1 MRRVVRRVF
10 DHFVHDQPT
19 AVRREPLPGEAR
31 SVTPITRLTGSG
43 MLAGNARIAC
53 PGARILLAVLVLIPV
68 TSIGRAEP
76 PVPGTVAPAGKSA
89 VSPPAPALPGEVI
102 NALQG
107 AKYDAAVAAL
117 QKLKEAA
124 TSKDERAYLGY
135 LQGVAERLAG
145 RRDAAR
151 ATLDAAAK
159 ENPRGPW
166 IPKIEFERS
175 GLELAAGKL
184 AVAEELARAQ
194 AVRLLAGDRKDR
206 LAEVYHDFARKLL
219 EPEDPVVQPDPNGAW
234 DLLSQARELAKSPA
248 LRASLLFSMGRT
260 SQRAGNVPRAIEHF
274 QAYLVEYPTGADR
287 LAVRFHLGEAQRQ
300 AGQPL
305 PARLTW
311 TDLARD
317 IERLRPDARDKAADD
332 LRARALAEIPSTYG
346 IPSPPD
352 DTSLNLGVAAL
363 QRFLSAYPAHPRAVR
378 AAYETGASYLA
389 RGKSDQALA
398 AFSRFLKDEGF
409 KVETDQARRDQG
421 ELVMTATFQYAQIL
435 QGQRRFAEAIAAWK
449 GYLTNFPNGP
459 QSADAQRA
467 ILDTQLLIGSDHL
480 EHGRH
485 AEARAAWSEFVAANP
500 LDPRVPMLLFQI
512 GETFADQKKFDEAI
526 AAWGPLTTKFPGS
539 EPAGHAEFQIASIFE
554 TEKGDPA
561 GSIERFRKIAVE
573 PWKAQAQ
580 QRIAV
585 MESRVLTVLTPRT
598 FRTGEP
604 PVLQITSRN
613 LERLTFTAYKLNP
626 EAYFRKKHGLS
637 NVEALDIGL
646 VAPDAEWTADVPG
659 YAKYRPVE
667 SRYELKKLEQPGVY
681 VVKVTDT
688 MFLQATT
695 LVLSSDLE
703 AIVKTSRD
711 QVLVF
716 AQDMKTG
723 KGRPKARVLIADPA
737 QVILEAE
744 TGADGVLLHNWS
756 PPRDPSQG
764 LTYLVLDG
772 ANVAGSGLGV
782 PAKVAQGLTA
792 RAYLYTDRPAYRPG
806 QQVSVRGVI
815 REIKDGQYTSSPGA
829 SYRFEV
835 ADSRGRQLIA
845 RNVTLSEFG
854 TFHEALPLDQ
864 AAPVGTYRVRVFQ
877 PGKSDFGGSFEVQS
891 YQLQPIDLSFDLKKT
906 VFYRGETIETDV
918 VARYQYGAPVANR
931 PIEVALPDQR
941 TLGGT
946 TDAAGK
952 FHVTFPTE
960 GFAEEQA
967 LRLVARLP
975 QDNVAA
981 AAAVMLAIRGFN
993 IDVSTRRDV
1002 YLDGESFQVQL
1013 ATTDA
1018 RGEPTGQPLSL
1029 AVVKR
1034 INQSGRVTERETQR
1048 KSVETDAKTGQG
1060 ASSFRI
1066 DDAEGGSYVLRAA
1079 GTDRFGNPIVTDRA
1093 IYVSG
1098 KKDETKLRILADR
1111 QRYKLGEEASVNLH
1125 SRGRAGTALLTWEA
1139 DRILSYRIVSLR
1151 DGDNPL
1157 GWAVEG
1163 AQFPNFTLN
1172 AARMWENKFDQASL
1186 DIQVERELKVTIAP
1200 AKPQVEPGED
1210 VELEVT
1216 AVDQLGRPAAA
1227 ELSIALVDRSLLRLF
1242 ADNLP
1247 GIGQFF
1253 YSQTRTGAFSTE
1265 ATNTFRY
1272 APPTVPVAQ
1281 AVVDEFERLAA
1292 VAANQEGRPEV
1303 MRELRD
1309 RLEANNAPAAPP
1321 MAPQPGM
1328 AAMSAPAPMAAGGMG
1343 GMGAAMGRSQAAT
1356 RSAPRRRMYQ
1366 SLGSRRSGA
1375 DEADKKAGEV
1385 VSSDAYFADS
1395 EALEGKLGELAV
1407 NRDAGWGYRGWADL
1421 TKAKDERRSPEARSR
1436 FAETA
1441 YWNPSVVTGK
1451 DGKAKLTF
1459 KAPSALS
1466 EYRITA
1472 RGVTGADTLVGQTAS
1487 SLTVRKNFFV
1497 DLKGPAALTQGD
1509 KPRFIAQVHHMGIK
1523 GSVNLKLALYAGGRD
1538 EVFPKTVEVAQDGV
1552 TEVLFEPYEVPDA
1565 DSLRLTLTGTAGE
1578 RSDQL
1583 TVEIPVRPWGVQA
1596 YASASGTSSD
1606 GTAVFVGLPK
1616 GRTYESPEMMIV
1628 ISPSLERMLVELA
1641 MGQDTTIFASGVNC
1655 RFSPPSPSTT
1665 ADRAADL
1672 LAATSALGYLRASRS
1687 GGTPDAQRLSGRI
1700 QGLVAELIAAQNED
1714 GGWPWVGAGP
1724 APGPNAVPSDRL
1736 ATAAVLWALASAEP
1750 LGLLPDVKVADKAVA
1765 WLNQATATSLTNV
1778 RDRDA
1783 RASLLHALSMRR
1795 AATFEMANSLN
1806 RERQALSN
1814 TALAYLALTFANL
1827 GRPELA
1833 NEVLSILVP
1842 RAKTEVV
1849 APGRR
1854 ARLYW
1859 EGSSQSAGARNAVE
1873 ATALASLALA
1883 RVRPQAPELEQAI
1896 DWLHAHRF
1904 GHGWNPHKAKGAAIA
1919 ALSLYH
1925 GRARGA
1931 EDRYRLT
1938 ITVNDTKVSELA
1950 VEGSADSR
1958 LIAVPVRALK
1968 AEGANRVGLAL
1979 EGRGTF
1985 SYAVTMTGFT
1995 RDFGP
2000 DQDRAN
2006 RPAWV
2011 DRRVYWPAPPEL
2023 DGKVL
2028 PSGFSVAINP
2038 STFENTASQVALGG
2052 RARVGLVLWRNIPD
2066 TTPEWER
2073 DFLVVEEH
2081 LPAGT
2086 TLIEGSVQSSASS
2099 YTLGDGVLTFYF
2111 PPGTNP
2117 GGIQYDI
2124 HGYLPGQYRELP
2136 ASVRSAYEPGRFHL
2150 GQPGDFKVLTPGEK
2164 NTDPYRQSP
2173 DELYA
2178 RGKAHFDAGR
2188 LQQAMESLEP
2198 LFAGYT
2204 LREDVAKDAA
2214 RMLLLI
2220 SIKEYDAR
2228 KVVQYFEVVKEKSPE
2243 LVLTFDQLLVIG
2255 RAYRDINEYERA
2267 VIVWRG
2273 LIESSYIEDARVG
2286 ELLRQRGKTL
2296 EALAY
2301 LVELW
2306 RTYPNTP
2313 SIESDFFGLSQLV
2326 TSAASRAFSD
2336 AGLRRELAA
2345 AGVTRSGLL
2354 AQSIRMIQVFLA
2366 QSPTNPMADEAS
2378 LALLGNLLELE
2389 DYERVVN
2396 LAGRYAAFYPKSTYL
2411 DSFQFS
2417 EALANFHLGRFDRAV
2432 EVAEKISKAV
2442 YKDAAGAEQPS
2453 PNKWQALYILGQI
2466 YDARRAPGKALEY
2479 YRQVADRFTDAAS
2492 AIQFY
2497 TRKDLKVPEVSVV
2510 RPVVKPAVAG
2520 VDGLRAVG
2528 IQGAEAGGAGRQEPL
2543 ANPGIKLE
2551 YRNVARADVTVYPV
2565 DLMQLYLT
2573 RRNLN
2578 AIAGIDLA
2586 GITPLVEKTVTL
2598 GDGSDY
2604 DDRSKFIDLPL
2615 AKEGAYLVMIRGDSL
2630 YASGIVLVS
2639 PLELEVL
2646 EEPASGRVRVSVR
2659 DARSKALLSRVQV
2672 KVIGSNNGQFF
2683 SGETDLRG
2691 AFVAEGVQGL
2701 VTAVVR
2707 KETTEYA
2714 FYRGTT
2720 PVGAPPVPAERAQ
2733 VPDAA
2738 QAQQGQQAGEAGGLN
2753 QALDANLRMQNSS
2766 NNLKQIQRLEQR
2778 YHKAEP
2784 GKPQGA
2790 PAGIFR

>member
-1 MRRVVRRVF
+1 LEWAF
-10 DHFVHDQPT
+10 WSGLAFLLIASPS
-19 AVRREPLPGEAR
+19 AAAPPEP
-31 SVTPITRLTGSG
+31 SK
-43 MLAGNARIAC
+43 
-53 PGARILLAVLVLIPV
+53 
-68 TSIGRAEP
+68 
-76 PVPGTVAPAGKSA
+76 VAPAGRTA
-89 VSPPAPALPGEVI
+89 VLPPAPAIPGEVV

-107 AKYDAAVAAL
+107 GKYVDASGAL
-117 QKLKEAA
+117 RKLKEAA
-124 TSKDERAYLGY
+124 KSKDERAYLGY
-135 LQGVAERLAG
+135 LQAISQRLAG
-145 RRDAAR
+145 HRDEAR
-151 ATLDAAAK
+151 ETLDAAAR
-159 ENPRGPW
+159 ENPGGPW
-166 IPKIEFERS
+166 VPKIELERA
-175 GLELAAGKL
+175 GLELAAGKP
-184 AVAEELARAQ
+184 AAAEELARAQ

-206 LAEVYHDFARKLL
+206 LAEVYHAFARKLL
-219 EPEDPVVQPDPNGAW
+219 DPEDPVVQPDPNGAW
-234 DLLSQARELAKSPA
+234 DLLNQARELAKSPA
-248 LRASLLFSMGRT
+248 LRASLLFSMGQT
-260 SQRAGNVPRAIEHF
+260 SQRAGNHPRAIEHF
-274 QAYLVEYPTGADR
+274 QVYLTEYPQGAER

-300 AGQPL
+300 AGQLL

-317 IERLRPDARDKAADD
+317 IEKLRPEQKDKTADD
-332 LRARALAEIPSTYG
+332 LRAQAMADVPSTYA
-346 IPSPPD
+346 IPGPPD
-352 DTSLNLGVAAL
+352 DANLNLGVAAL
-363 QRFLSAYPAHPRAVR
+363 QRFLAAYPAHPRAVR
-378 AAYETGASYLA
+378 AAYEIGASYLA
-389 RGKSDQALA
+389 RGKSDEALA
-398 AFSRFLKDEGF
+398 ALSRFIKADGF
-409 KVETDQARRDQG
+409 KAESDAAKRDFA
-421 ELVMTATFQYAQIL
+421 ELVMVATFQHAQVL
-435 QGQRRFAEAIAAWK
+435 QGQGKFAEAITAWK
-449 GYLTNFPNGP
+449 GYLANFPNGP

-467 ILDTQLLIGSDHL
+467 ILDTQLLIAADHL
-480 EHGRH
+480 QR
-485 AEARAAWSEFVAANP
+485 ARYPEARAAWTEFVAANP
-500 LDPRVPMLLFQI
+500 LDGRVPALLFQV
-512 GETFADQKKFDEAI
+512 GESLVTEKKFDQAI
-526 AAWGPLTTKFPGS
+526 AGWGPLTSKFPGS
-539 EPAGHAEFQIASIFE
+539 EPAAHAEFLIASIFE
-554 TEKGDPA
+554 TEKADPA
-561 GSIERFRKIAVE
+561 GAIERFRKIGTE
-573 PWKAQAQ
+573 PWKSQAQ

-585 MESRVLTVLTPRT
+585 MESLALTVLTPRT

-604 PVLQITSRN
+604 ASLQITTRN
-613 LERLTFTAYKLNP
+613 LEKLTFTAYKLNP

-646 VAPDAEWTADVPG
+646 VAPDAEWTAEVPG

-688 MFLQATT
+688 KHLQATT

-703 AIVKTSRD
+703 AIVKTSRE

-723 KGRPKARVLIADPA
+723 KGRPKARVLVADA
-737 QVILEAE
+737 GQVILEAE
-744 TGADGVLLHNWS
+744 TGADGVLLHGWS
-756 PPRDPSQG
+756 PQRDPSQG
-764 LTYLVLDG
+764 LSYLVLDG
-772 ANVAGSGLGV
+772 THVAGSGLSV
-782 PAKVAQGLTA
+782 PAKVAQGLTP

-815 REIKDGQYTSSPGA
+815 REIKDGQYANAPGA
-829 SYRFEV
+829 GYRFEV
-835 ADSRGRQLIA
+835 TDSRGRQLIA
-845 RNVTLSEFG
+845 QGVTLSDFG
-854 TFHEALPLDQ
+854 TFHQTLPLDSG
-864 AAPVGTYRVRVFQ
+864 APVGTYRVRVYQ
-877 PGKSDFGGSFEVQS
+877 PGKSDFGGTFEVQS
-891 YQLQPIDLSFDLKKT
+891 YQLQPIDLSFDLKKS
-906 VFYRGETIETDV
+906 VFYRGEPIETDV
-918 VARYQYGAPVANR
+918 VARYQYGEPVANR
-931 PIEVALPDQR
+931 PIEVVLPDQR
-941 TLGGT
+941 ILSGT
-946 TDAAGK
+946 TDGAGK
-952 FHVTFPTE
+952 FHVSFPTE

-967 LRLVARLP
+967 LRLAARLP
-975 QDNVAA
+975 QDNVAT

-1013 ATTDA
+1013 ATADA
-1018 RGEPTGQPLSL
+1018 RGEPIGQSLSL
-1029 AVVKR
+1029 AVIKL
-1034 INQSGRVTERETQR
+1034 INQAGRISEREAQR
-1048 KSVETDAKTGQG
+1048 KAVQTDGKSGQG
-1060 ASSFRI
+1060 GESFRI
-1066 DDAEGGSYVLRAA
+1066 DDAQGGNYVVRAS
-1079 GTDRFGNPIVTDRA
+1079 GTDRFGNAIVTDRA
-1093 IYVSG
+1093 IFVSG
-1098 KKDETKLRILADR
+1098 KQDETKLRILADR

-1139 DRILSYRIVSLR
+1139 DRILTYKLVTLR
-1151 DGDNPL
+1151 DGDNPI
-1157 GWAVEG
+1157 GWAVDG
-1163 AQFPNFTLN
+1163 PQFPNFTLT
-1172 AARMWENKFDQASL
+1172 AARMWESKFDQASL
-1186 DIQVERELKVTIAP
+1186 DIQVERELKVTVAP
-1200 AKPQVEPGED
+1200 VKPTVEPGED

-1227 ELSIALVDRSLLRLF
+1227 ELSIALIDRSLLRLF

-1247 GIGQFF
+1247 AIGQFF

-1265 ATNTFRY
+1265 STNTFRY
-1272 APPTVPVAQ
+1272 APPTIPVAQ
-1281 AVVDEFERLAA
+1281 AVVDEAERLAA
-1292 VAANQEGRPEV
+1292 MSANQAGRPGIV
-1303 MRELRD
+1303 IELRD
-1309 RLEANNAPAAPP
+1309 QLEA
-1321 MAPQPGM
+1321 Q
-1328 AAMSAPAPMAAGGMG
+1328 SAPAPQEASVAAMPAPTASAPPAPAGRGAMGGMG
-1343 GMGAAMGRSQAAT
+1343 GGVPAGNMAMRSDTRAART
-1356 RSAPRRRMYQ
+1356 RRYRALS
-1366 SLGSRRSGA
+1366 
-1375 DEADKKAGEV
+1375 EFDKKAGV
-1385 VSSDAYFADS
+1385 AKSPTNFFAADS
-1395 EALEGKLGELAV
+1395 EHLEEKAALGVALGDETVA
-1407 NRDAGWGYRGWADL
+1407 REHWGYEGGKRKDGSRG
-1421 TKAKDERRSPEARSR
+1421 PESRSR

-1441 YWNPSVVTGK
+1441 YWNPSVITGK
-1451 DGKAKLTF
+1451 DGKARVTF

-1466 EYRITA
+1466 EYRISA
-1472 RGVTGADTLVGQTAS
+1472 RGVTGADTLVGQTIS

-1497 DLKGPAALTQGD
+1497 DLKTPAALNQGD
-1509 KPRFIAQVHHMGIK
+1509 KPRFIAQVHHQGVQGTIA
-1523 GSVNLKLALYAGGRD
+1523 VKLAIYAGGRD
-1538 EVFPKTVEVAQDGV
+1538 EVYPKTIEVKQDGV
-1552 TEVLFEPYEVPDA
+1552 SEVFFEPFEVPDS
-1565 DSLRLTLTGTAGE
+1565 DSVRLTLSATAGD
-1578 RSDQL
+1578 RADQL
-1583 TVEIPVRPWGVQA
+1583 TLEIPVSPWGVQA

-1606 GTAVFVGLPK
+1606 GTAMFVGLPK
-1616 GRTYESPEMMIV
+1616 GRTYENPEMMIV
-1628 ISPSLERMLVELA
+1628 ISPTLERMIIELA
-1641 MGQDTTIFASGVNC
+1641 MGHDQSIFSLSKRCLIV
-1655 RFSPPSPSTT
+1655 PPADTT

-1672 LAATSALGYLRASRS
+1672 LAATSALTYQRTSRS

-1714 GGWPWVGAGP
+1714 GGWAWVTERPTPRVGQNAPP
-1724 APGPNAVPSDRL
+1724 ALPSDRL
-1736 ATAAVLWALASAEP
+1736 ASAAVLWALASAEP
-1750 LGLLPDVKVADKAVA
+1750 LGLLPDVKVADKAVT

-1783 RASLLHALSMRR
+1783 RASLLHALSTRR

-1806 RERQALSN
+1806 RERPALSN
-1814 TALAYLALTFANL
+1814 TALAYLALSFANL

-1833 NEVLSILVP
+1833 NEVLSILIP
-1842 RAKTEVV
+1842 RAKTEPV

-1859 EGSSQSAGARNAVE
+1859 EGSAQSAGARDAVE
-1873 ATALASLALA
+1873 TTALASLALA
-1883 RVRPQAPELEQAI
+1883 RVRPQGPELDQAI
-1896 DWLHAHRF
+1896 EWLQAHRL

-1919 ALSLYH
+1919 ALGLYH
-1925 GRARGA
+1925 GRTRGA
-1931 EDRYRLT
+1931 ADRYRLT
-1938 ITVNDTKVSELA
+1938 ITVNDTKVDELT

-1958 LIAVPVRALK
+1958 VIRVPVKALK
-1968 AEGANRVGLAL
+1968 AADANHVNLAL

-1985 SYAVTMTGFT
+1985 SYTVTMTGFT

-2028 PSGFSVAINP
+2028 PAGFGVAVNP
-2038 STFENTASQVALGG
+2038 STFENLASQVTLGG
-2052 RARVGLVLWRNIPD
+2052 KARVGLVVWRNIPD

-2086 TLIEGSVQSSASS
+2086 TLIEGSVETSASS
-2099 YTLGDGVLTFYF
+2099 YTLADGVLTFYF

-2117 GGIQYDI
+2117 GGIQYDV
-2124 HGYLPGQYRELP
+2124 HGYLPGQYRALP
-2136 ASVRSAYEPGRFHL
+2136 ASVRSAYEPGRFHI
-2150 GQPGDFKVLTPGEK
+2150 GQPGEFKVLAPGEK
-2164 NTDPYRQSP
+2164 NTDPYRMSP

-2188 LQQAMESLEP
+2188 LQQAMDSLEP

-2220 SIKEYDAR
+2220 SIKEYDPR

-2243 LVLTFDQLLVIG
+2243 LVLTFDQLLVVG

-2301 LVELW
+2301 LIDLW

-2313 SIESDFFGLSQLV
+2313 SIESDFFGLSQVV
-2326 TSAASRAFSD
+2326 TAAAARAFGD
-2336 AGLRRELAA
+2336 ANLRRELAS
-2345 AGVTRSGLL
+2345 AGVTRSELL
-2354 AQSIRMIQVFLA
+2354 GQSIRMIQIFLA

-2378 LALLGNLLELE
+2378 LALLGNFLELE
-2389 DYERVVN
+2389 DYEGVVK
-2396 LAGRYAAFYPKSTYL
+2396 LAGRYASFYPKSTYL
-2411 DSFQFS
+2411 DSFQYS

-2442 YKDAAGAEQPS
+2442 YKDAAGADQPS

-2466 YDARRAPGKALEY
+2466 HDARRAPGKALEY

-2520 VDGLRAVG
+2520 ADPGAAGLPPVAGGLRAVG
-2528 IQGAEAGGAGRQEPL
+2528 LQPGELQGAGRQEPL
-2543 ANPGIKLE
+2543 ANPGVKLE
-2551 YRNVARADVTVYPV
+2551 YRNVAKADVTVYPV

-2586 GITPLVEKTVTL
+2586 GITPLVEKTVAL

-2604 DDRSKFIDLPL
+2604 DDRSKFIELPL
-2615 AKEGAYLVMIRGDSL
+2615 AKEGAYLVMIRGDNL

-2659 DARSKALLSRVQV
+2659 DARSKALLPRVQV

-2691 AFVAEGVQGL
+2691 AFIAEGVQGL

-2707 KETTEYA
+2707 KESTEYA
-2714 FYRGTT
+2714 FYRGST
-2720 PVGAPPVPAERAQ
+2720 PVGAPPAPV
-2733 VPDAA
+2733 
-2738 QAQQGQQAGEAGGLN
+2738 QQGQAANAPAAPPQPSQAKAGESLD
-2753 QALDANLRMQNSS
+2753 QSLDANLRMQNSS

-2778 YHKAEP
+2778 YQKMEP

-2790 PAGIFR
+2790 PAGNFR